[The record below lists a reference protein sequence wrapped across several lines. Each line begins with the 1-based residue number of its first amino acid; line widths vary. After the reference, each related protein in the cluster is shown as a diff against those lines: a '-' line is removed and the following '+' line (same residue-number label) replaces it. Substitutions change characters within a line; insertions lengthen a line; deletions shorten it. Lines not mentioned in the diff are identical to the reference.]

1 MKSVFLILTAVVLAH
16 GERDKRSY
24 AHTQAYPVPVSVQTV
39 VRPSSALPIIE
50 YPESTE
56 INKHFRNVYSVSVP
70 ITHTVTLEQPGHT
83 RQVIYHAPPAHST
96 VYQPTVSHQQVYQPT
111 VSHQQVYQPTV
122 YQPTVYQPT
131 VYQPSVYQPSVLPQV
146 YHAPR
151 TVIRRIYA
159 AQPWAYQRYASTWC

>member
-1 MKSVFLILTAVVLAH
+1 MKSV
-16 GERDKRSY
+16 
-24 AHTQAYPVPVSVQTV
+24 
-39 VRPSSALPIIE
+39 LPIIE

-122 YQPTVYQPT
+122 SHQQVYQPTVYQPTVYQPT
-131 VYQPSVYQPSVLPQV
+131 VYQPSVYQPSVLPQVYQPSVEPV